1 MFHCSAVSEGPPL
14 LNKELIRVKE
24 ILHNSKGT
32 SDSILTNFI
41 RPFHSRF
48 PSWLTAALWDLWFSP
63 RGPGPTSSL
72 GHGRAGLRLTAGVSL
87 WTAGGRRQQQEREGG
102 GGGRVA
108 PPAARSRRQR
118 ALSPCAAPA
127 PAAAQPQAPRSPRPS
142 APLRAAQPPGRA
154 GPAGGRRLRAAAGSR
169 FPPSSPS
176 SSFCL
181 RFPPLPSERSLGCPV
196 SWWVFYL
203 AKSG

>member
-1 MFHCSAVSEGPPL
+1 MGFRERFNQLHPAVSQPMSLLIDCSPP
-14 LNKELIRVKE
+14 RV
-24 ILHNSKGT
+24 
-32 SDSILTNFI
+32 F
-41 RPFHSRF
+41 FFF
-48 PSWLTAALWDLWFSP
+48 PSRSRSLFFAWAWTSRALLDRRRP
-63 RGPGPTSSL
+63 APNR
-72 GHGRAGLRLTAGVSL
+72 
-87 WTAGGRRQQQEREGG
+87 RRQAAAAGEGG
-102 GGGRVA
+102 GGGRAA

-142 APLRAAQPPGRA
+142 APRRAAAGP

-176 SSFCL
+176 SSSSL